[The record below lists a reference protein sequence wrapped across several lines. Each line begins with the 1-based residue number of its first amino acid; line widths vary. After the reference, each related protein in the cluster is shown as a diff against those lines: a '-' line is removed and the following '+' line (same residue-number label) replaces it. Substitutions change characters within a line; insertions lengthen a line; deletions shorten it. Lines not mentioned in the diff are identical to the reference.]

1 MLFKDNQM
9 KPTCIFFE
17 RLVERAAHQWIGLKQ
32 LLSDQLFMLIRHI
45 KGCQMFPEVLAEL
58 TRALPFSFTLRL
70 YDGIKK
76 VSLLAFTPFVL
87 VTGATRMSEGR
98 QPSAR

>member
-1 MLFKDNQM
+1 M
-9 KPTCIFFE
+9 FFE
-17 RLVERAAHQWIGLKQ
+17 LVAHQWIGLKQ

-70 YDGIKK
+70 YDGINK
-76 VSLLAFTPFVL
+76 VFLLPFAPFVL
-87 VTGATRMSEGR
+87 VIRATWVSEVR
-98 QPSAR
+98 RPSAR